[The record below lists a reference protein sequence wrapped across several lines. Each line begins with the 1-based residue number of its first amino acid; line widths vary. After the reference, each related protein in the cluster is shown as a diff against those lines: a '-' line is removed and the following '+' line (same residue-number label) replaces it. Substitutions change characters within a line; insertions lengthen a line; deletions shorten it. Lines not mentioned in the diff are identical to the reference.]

1 MFSKIE
7 KKSEK
12 LDFLISSF
20 FFHEMNVFQLFSPK
34 KWLIIIEILK
44 AASRL
49 QATDAPMSLNCFFI
63 PPSLNTDIGVG

>member
-12 LDFLISSF
+12 LDFLISSS
-20 FFHEMNVFQLFSPK
+20 FHEMNVFQPFSPK
-34 KWLIIIEILK
+34 KWLTIIEILK

-49 QATDAPMSLNCFFI
+49 QATDAPMSLNAFLI
-63 PPSLNTDIGVG
+63 PQSLNTAFGVG

>member
-20 FFHEMNVFQLFSPK
+20 FHEMNVFQRFSPK
-34 KWLIIIEILK
+34 KWLTIIEILK

-49 QATDAPMSLNCFFI
+49 QATDAPMSLNAFLI
-63 PPSLNTDIGVG
+63 PQSLNTAFGVG